1 MERRIMKLMR
11 VTKYDPTSL
20 KSFFQPLRFTIAID
34 AIIEGTSKG
43 AVWMNDPS
51 DLTLAVL
58 WDFADGIYVM
68 TTERINQHLESLK
81 SLLFEEI
88 IPEAEK
94 EKASPLF
101 VMYIFPEC
109 DNKQIHAL
117 FDSTWNISKQ
127 RASFYE
133 YQMGKDPSKR
143 ELGGLPLSYEGS
155 FMNKSSLHDSSISKM
170 DVLRKEIEADWESI
184 DDFLT
189 CGIGYH
195 VRNIE
200 DNSLAS
206 WVYIEKIAGSCAEFA
221 IETQEHYRRQGLGQY
236 AAREMIRKSQDLG
249 LIPQWYCFSNNI
261 ASVKLAEK
269 LGFQKMQDFDVYV
282 IQK

>member
-1 MERRIMKLMR
+1 MERRTMKIKR

-20 KSFFQPLRFTIAID
+20 KSFFRPLRFTIAID

-43 AVWMNDPS
+43 VVSMNDPS

-68 TTERINQHLESLK
+68 TTETIDRHLESLK

-88 IPEAEK
+88 IPEAKK
-94 EKASPLF
+94 ENARCLF

-109 DNKQIHAL
+109 DNKEIRAL
-117 FDSTWNISKQ
+117 FDSTWIISKQ
-127 RASFYE
+127 RASFYQ
-133 YQMGKDPSKR
+133 YQMGKNPSNR
-143 ELGGLPLSYEGS
+143 ELVGLPLSYEGS

-184 DDFLT
+184 DNFLT
-189 CGIGYH
+189 CSVGYY
-195 VRNIE
+195 VRDTK

-206 WVYIEKIAGSCAEFA
+206 WVYIEEIAGSCAEFA

-236 AAREMIRKSQDLG
+236 AAREMIRKSHDLG
-249 LIPQWYCFSNNI
+249 LIPQWYCFSSNI

-269 LGFQKMQDFDVYV
+269 LGFQRMQDYDVYV